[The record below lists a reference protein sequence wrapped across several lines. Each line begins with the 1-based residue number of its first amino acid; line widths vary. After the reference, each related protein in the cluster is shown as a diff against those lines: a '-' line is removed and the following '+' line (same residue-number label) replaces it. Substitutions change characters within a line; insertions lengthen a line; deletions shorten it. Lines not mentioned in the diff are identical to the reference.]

1 MTKEVDYQQR
11 VWRWRLRLRPFAS
24 IVSDEPLRDPPEV
37 WITLSSQ

>member
-11 VWRWRLRLRPFAS
+11 VWRLPLPPFAS